1 MTVGDRIKEIRTEK
15 DIAQTDLAI
24 RCGISKQTLYKYE
37 MNIVTNIPLKTIS
50 KIAKELNVSEAILMG
65 WEERESKEKATESAH
80 LAGKIRRDKELSDA
94 LWKYFEMPEDKK
106 KYVID
111 TINMLYQK

>member
-65 WEERESKEKATESAH
+65 WEEREKAMESAH
-80 LAGKIRRDKELSDA
+80 LVGKIRRDKELSEA
-94 LWKYFEMPEDKK
+94 LLKYFEMPEDKK

>member
-1 MTVGDRIKEIRTEK
+1 MTVGDRIKEIRIKK

-50 KIAKELNVSEAILMG
+50 KIAKELNVSESTLMG
-65 WEERESKEKATESAH
+65 WEERESRSKTIESAE
-80 LAGKIRRDKELSDA
+80 LVGKIRNDKDLSEALLKYFELSD
-94 LWKYFEMPEDKK
+94 EKK
-106 KYVID
+106 KHIVEM
-111 TINMLYQK
+111 INMLSK